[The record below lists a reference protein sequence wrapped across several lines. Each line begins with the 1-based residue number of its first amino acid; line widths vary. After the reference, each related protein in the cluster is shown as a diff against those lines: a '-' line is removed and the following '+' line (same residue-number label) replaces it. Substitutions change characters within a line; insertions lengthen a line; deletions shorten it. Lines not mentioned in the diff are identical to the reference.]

1 MRLSIGE
8 AAGLLGVSVSTLRY
22 YDQIGLVK
30 ASQVGENGYRY
41 YDRPAIALLQQAL
54 FYRELGLSLKEV
66 GPLLQAPEE
75 TRAAALRAHRE
86 LLLLKREQLD
96 GLLRLVDDTLG
107 GTAMTKP
114 NVTQADIDAA
124 KTAYAEEARARWGH
138 TRAWKESQ
146 EKTPVPEAMEQAEE
160 IFAAFAA
167 LRGSDPAAPEVQ
179 ALVKQW
185 QDHITASHYT
195 CTREILAGLGQMYVG
210 DERFAAHLDSHGPG
224 TARLMADAIAVYC
237 K

>member
-8 AAGLLGVSVSTLRY
+8 AAGLLCVSVRTLRY

-96 GLLRLVDDTLG
+96 GLLRLVDDT
-107 GTAMTKP
+107 
-114 NVTQADIDAA
+114 
-124 KTAYAEEARARWGH
+124 
-138 TRAWKESQ
+138 
-146 EKTPVPEAMEQAEE
+146 
-160 IFAAFAA
+160 
-167 LRGSDPAAPEVQ
+167 
-179 ALVKQW
+179 
-185 QDHITASHYT
+185 
-195 CTREILAGLGQMYVG
+195 
-210 DERFAAHLDSHGPG
+210 
-224 TARLMADAIAVYC
+224 
-237 K
+237 